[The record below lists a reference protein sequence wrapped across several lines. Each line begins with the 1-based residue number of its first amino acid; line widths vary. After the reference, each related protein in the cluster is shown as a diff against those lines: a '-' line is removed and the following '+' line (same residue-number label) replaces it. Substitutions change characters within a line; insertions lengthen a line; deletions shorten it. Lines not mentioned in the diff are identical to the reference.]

1 MHNGVV
7 RASSRLV
14 LVWTS
19 ISLVAVAVGWAGLS
33 SAIDT
38 GTTEPAEVAA
48 LDPSI
53 LAPKQAGKS
62 PPRAPA
68 GLPDASS
75 SPSRAAQQRPSG
87 QPRRTGPASP
97 TVPSQ
102 PKRGPVRPTPTVGPT
117 SSTGVDE
124 ITAPPAERT
133 LEYDVVRDVST
144 AGGTAR
150 IGFSDGRVY
159 LLAYDPRPGFETQGV
174 RTTDESIELRFAAA
188 RHVSTLHAYVDSARS
203 YRVSVVEERPDGG

>member
-19 ISLVAVAVGWAGLS
+19 ISLAAVAVGWAGLS

-53 LAPKQAGKS
+53 LAPKQAVKA

-68 GLPDASS
+68 GLPTATS
-75 SPSRAAQQRPSG
+75 SPSKAAQQVSRPG
-87 QPRRTGPASP
+87 AQPRRTGPASP

-102 PKRGPVRPTPTVGPT
+102 PRRNPARPTPTVGPT
-117 SSTGVDE
+117 GSTGEDE
-124 ITAPPAERT
+124 ITAPPAAPT

-159 LLAYDPRPGFETQGV
+159 LLAYDPRPGFETQDV
-174 RTTDESIELRFAAA
+174 RTSDDSIELRFAAA

-203 YRVSVVEERPDGG
+203 YRVSVVEEGA